1 MGKGDLTKAH
11 IIEKAAPI
19 FNQRG
24 YEGTSL
30 SELMTA
36 TGLKKGG
43 IYRHFKNKED
53 LASAAF
59 QHAWQLASSNRWTD
73 IDDKAG
79 AVDQLKQYVSNFV
92 DKRGGLVPGGCPVL
106 NTAIDSDDGNPA
118 LREQV
123 RKALGR
129 WMERIQK
136 IVASGIERGEI
147 RQGVDPGETA
157 TVIISTLEGALMIS
171 RLDRSHQA
179 LSTARAHL
187 SRYLEAL
194 RA

>member
-1 MGKGDLTKAH
+1 MGKGDQTKAH

-19 FNQRG
+19 FNQHG

-30 SELMTA
+30 SELMIA

-43 IYRHFKNKED
+43 IYRHFKNKEE
-53 LASAAF
+53 LAAAAF

-73 IDDKAG
+73 IDERAG

-92 DKRGGLVPGGCPVL
+92 EKRGGLVPGGCPVL

-118 LREQV
+118 LRDQV
-123 RKALGR
+123 RKALAR

-147 RQGVDPGETA
+147 RKGADPGETA
-157 TVIISTLEGALMIS
+157 TVIISTLEGALMIA
-171 RLDRSHQA
+171 RLDRSSHA
-179 LSTARAHL
+179 LNTAREHL
-187 SRYLEAL
+187 VTYLETL